1 MTKRKKKRANSKSQ
15 RGKLQQFA
23 RNMKR
28 DGTLGNNK
36 LIFNPAGEV
45 KMSDVLGQVIEPYLE
60 ELETLDAYRTLV
72 TAGAMAWNNT
82 LLPPEGQA
90 AGFTAID
97 GLDIPAKNKE
107 IMKELIMTLM
117 KRKQALFPDI
127 RRFIISYEVSDLG
140 NQWHLSVA
148 STIGTGETPS

>member
-23 RNMKR
+23 RKMKR
-28 DGTLGNNK
+28 DGTLGDNK
-36 LIFNPAGEV
+36 LILNPPGEV
-45 KMSDVLGQVIEPYLE
+45 KMSDLLNQIIEPYAE
-60 ELETLDAYRTLV
+60 DLETLDAYRMLV

-90 AGFTAID
+90 AGFAAMNK
-97 GLDIPAKNKE
+97 LDIPAENKE

-117 KRKQALFPDI
+117 KRKLALFPDI
-127 RRFIISYEVSDLG
+127 RRFIVSYEVSDLG
-140 NQWHLSVA
+140 DQWHLSVA
-148 STIGTGETPS
+148 STMPPGEKPT